1 MCRTK
6 TVVQTHTPA
15 VFVVPST
22 ECKQHYF
29 KHYIDNRPQPQAD
42 TADTP
47 LQQETD
53 SQSLQIAL
61 VSTAVNTLR
70 AGTPY

>member
-1 MCRTK
+1 MYESFAQMLELT
-6 TVVQTHTPA
+6 
-15 VFVVPST
+15 T